1 MPDVETGSFPW
12 LNIGFLQSLNH
23 QSMSVTA
30 AIIAGAAT
38 AAAAGTNAIAQ
49 GKLNRKNR
57 RWQEKM
63 YNKQVAD
70 RRADAEAQAQRQKEL
85 AEWAYTKFDSPAA
98 QRAANAAAGI
108 NPFVEGSSIQPAQVN
123 PGSAQPAQG
132 GDVPG
137 SGPYQM
143 NPMSALQSGASSII
157 QNAMLDRQMKNADAD
172 IALKDAQRV
181 KTLAEAQ
188 GQTNENS
195 LFEFAKSAAE
205 SDALSK
211 RFRVELDKV
220 NAEFA
225 QAFAE
230 ADISQRKALLQEIWS
245 RVKNNLAQAA
255 RTDADRLTIDT
266 LRDLQAKSLGAGIS
280 LTEAQTSATQAQTGL
295 TQAQTKTE
303 NALREGRVKLTDAQA
318 GEVLSMAGLNDV
330 KRDREKYET
339 FLRLLDIDDA
349 SNGAEFAQRI
359 IRQLLGRMNADL
371 SDYKRKMI
379 SDYLEKIWSNQKP

>member
-1 MPDVETGSFPW
+1 
-12 LNIGFLQSLNH
+12 
-23 QSMSVTA
+23 MSVTA

-38 AAAAGTNAIAQ
+38 AAAAGTSAIAQ

-57 RWQEKM
+57 KWQEKM

-70 RRADAEAQAQRQKEL
+70 RRADAETQAQRQKEL

-98 QRAANAAAGI
+98 QRSAYAAAGI

-123 PGSAQPAQG
+123 PGSAQAAQG

-143 NPMSALQSGASSII
+143 NPMSALQSGVSSII

-172 IALKDAQRV
+172 IALKDAQRI

-195 LFEFAKSAAE
+195 LFEFARSAAE

-211 RFRVELDKV
+211 RFRAELDKV

-225 QAFAE
+225 QVFAE
-230 ADISQRKALLQEIWS
+230 ADLTQRKALLQEIWS
-245 RVKNNLAQAA
+245 RVKSNLAQAA
-255 RTDADRLTIDT
+255 RTDADRLTVDM
-266 LRDLQAKSLGAGIS
+266 LRDLQAKALGADIS
-280 LTEAQTSATQAQTGL
+280 LTVAQTSATQAQTDL
-295 TQAQTKTE
+295 TKAQTETE
-303 NALREGRVKLTDAQA
+303 NALRQGRVKLTDAQV
-318 GEVLSMAGLNDV
+318 GELLSMAGLNDV

-359 IRQLLGRMNADL
+359 IRQLLGRFNSDL
-371 SDYKRKMI
+371 SDYKKKMI
-379 SDYLEKIWSNQKP
+379 SDYLEKIWSDQKP

>member
-1 MPDVETGSFPW
+1 
-12 LNIGFLQSLNH
+12 
-23 QSMSVTA
+23 MSVTA

-57 RWQEKM
+57 QWQEKM
-63 YNKQVAD
+63 YNLQVKQ
-70 RRADAEAQAQRQKEL
+70 RREDAEMQAQRQKEL

-98 QRAANAAAGI
+98 QRAANRAAGI
-108 NPFVEGSSIQPAQVN
+108 NPFVEGSTIQPAQVN
-123 PGSAQPAQG
+123 PGSSQAAQG

-172 IALKDAQRV
+172 IALKDAQRI

-230 ADISQRKALLQEIWS
+230 ADSAQRKALLQEIWS

-280 LTEAQTSATQAQTGL
+280 LAQAQTSATQAQTE
-295 TQAQTKTE
+295 TE
-303 NALREGRVKLTDAQA
+303 NALREGRVSLTDAQA
-318 GEVLSMAGLNDV
+318 DQVLSMAGLNDV

-359 IRQLLGRMNADL
+359 VRQLLGRMNADL

>member
-1 MPDVETGSFPW
+1 
-12 LNIGFLQSLNH
+12 
-23 QSMSVTA
+23 MSVTA
-30 AIIAGAAT
+30 AIMAGAAALT
-38 AAAAGTNAIAQ
+38 AATSTGSAIAQ

-57 RWQEKM
+57 KWQEKM
-63 YNKQVAD
+63 YKQQVAD
-70 RRADAEAQAQRQKEL
+70 RRADAEMQFNRQKEL
-85 AEWAYTKFDSPAA
+85 ADWAYRNYDSPAA

-123 PGSAQPAQG
+123 PGSAQVAQG

-137 SGPYQM
+137 SGPYRN
-143 NPMSALQSGASSII
+143 NPMSALQSGASSLFEV
-157 QNAMLDRQMKNADAD
+157 AQMRKQFESIDAD

-188 GQTNENS
+188 GQINENS

-211 RFRVELDKV
+211 RFRAELDKV

-225 QAFAE
+225 RVFAE
-230 ADISQRKALLQEIWS
+230 ADLSQRKALLQEIWS

-280 LTEAQTSATQAQTGL
+280 LTETQTSAVQAQTGL
-295 TQAQTKTE
+295 TQAQTETE
-303 NALREGRVKLTDAQA
+303 NALRKGRVSLTDAQIDQ
-318 GEVLSMAGLNDV
+318 VLSMADLNDV

>member
-1 MPDVETGSFPW
+1 
-12 LNIGFLQSLNH
+12 
-23 QSMSVTA
+23 MSVTA

-70 RRADAEAQAQRQKEL
+70 RRADAEAQAQRQKDL
-85 AEWAYTKFDSPAA
+85 AQWAYTNFDSPAA
-98 QRAANAAAGI
+98 QRAAYAAAGV

-123 PGSAQPAQG
+123 SGSAQAAQG

-172 IALKDAQRV
+172 IALKDAQRI

-195 LFEFAKSAAE
+195 LFEFARSAAE

-211 RFRVELDKV
+211 RFRAELDKV

-230 ADISQRKALLQEIWS
+230 ADLAQRKALLQEIWS
-245 RVKNNLAQAA
+245 RVKSNLAQAA
-255 RTDADRLTIDT
+255 RTDADRLTVDT
-266 LRDLQAKSLGAGIS
+266 LRDLQAKALGAGIS
-280 LTEAQTSATQAQTGL
+280 LTESQTSATNAQTSL
-295 TQAQTKTE
+295 TQAQTETE
-303 NALREGRVKLTDAQA
+303 NQLRKLRKALTQNQINEITQKIRASRVVTAEGIER
-318 GEVLSMAGLNDV
+318 LNAWL
-330 KRDREKYET
+330 RGDRETNSLFGLIDKYIT
-339 FLRLLDIDDA
+339 GTGKDLLSSQYNNDIRAYLYDLM
-349 SNGAEFAQRI
+349 NGSSE
-359 IRQLLGRMNADL
+359 
-371 SDYKRKMI
+371 
-379 SDYLEKIWSNQKP
+379 

>member
-1 MPDVETGSFPW
+1 
-12 LNIGFLQSLNH
+12 
-23 QSMSVTA
+23 MSVTA

-108 NPFVEGSSIQPAQVN
+108 NPFVEGSTIQPAQVN
-123 PGSAQPAQG
+123 PGSSQAAQG

-230 ADISQRKALLQEIWS
+230 ADVTQRKALLQEIWS

-280 LTEAQTSATQAQTGL
+280 LIEAQTSATQAQTGL
-295 TQAQTKTE
+295 TQAQTVTE
-303 NALREGRVKLTDAQA
+303 DARKRNLDSQTSLNRHQISKVLTEVRKLGVDIKDAEYDLLLREL
-318 GEVLSMAGLNDV
+318 EVQPVNSVAGLVD
-330 KRDREKYET
+330 RLGRALDREITPGIRKRIE
-339 FLRLLDIDDA
+339 
-349 SNGAEFAQRI
+349 EFWNREI
-359 IRQLLGRMNADL
+359 
-371 SDYKRKMI
+371 K
-379 SDYLEKIWSNQKP
+379 

>member
-1 MPDVETGSFPW
+1 
-12 LNIGFLQSLNH
+12 
-23 QSMSVTA
+23 MSVTA

-57 RWQEKM
+57 KWQEKM
-63 YNKQVAD
+63 YKQQVAD
-70 RRADAEAQAQRQKEL
+70 RRADAEAQAQRQKDL
-85 AEWAYTKFDSPAA
+85 AQWAYTNFDSPAA
-98 QRAANAAAGI
+98 QRAAYAAAGV

-123 PGSAQPAQG
+123 PGSAQAAQG

-172 IALKDAQRV
+172 IALKDAQRI

-195 LFEFAKSAAE
+195 LFEFARSAAE

-230 ADISQRKALLQEIWS
+230 ADITQRKALLQEIWS

-280 LTEAQTSATQAQTGL
+280 LTQAQTSATQAQTDLTEAQAETENQLRKLRKAL
-295 TQAQTKTE
+295 TQNQINEITQKIRASRVVTAE
-303 NALREGRVKLTDAQA
+303 GIERLNAWLRG
-318 GEVLSMAGLNDV
+318 
-330 KRDREKYET
+330 DRETGSLFGLIDKYIT
-339 FLRLLDIDDA
+339 GAGKDLLSLQYNNDIRAYLYDLM
-349 SNGAEFAQRI
+349 NGA
-359 IRQLLGRMNADL
+359 
-371 SDYKRKMI
+371 SK
-379 SDYLEKIWSNQKP
+379 

>member
-1 MPDVETGSFPW
+1 
-12 LNIGFLQSLNH
+12 
-23 QSMSVTA
+23 MSVTA

-57 RWQEKM
+57 KWQEKM

-70 RRADAEAQAQRQKEL
+70 RRADAEAQAQRQKDL
-85 AEWAYTKFDSPAA
+85 AQWAYTNFDSPAA
-98 QRAANAAAGI
+98 QRAAYAAAGV

-123 PGSAQPAQG
+123 SGSAQAAQG

-172 IALKDAQRV
+172 IALKDAQRI

-195 LFEFAKSAAE
+195 LFEFARSAAE

-211 RFRVELDKV
+211 RFRAELDKV

-230 ADISQRKALLQEIWS
+230 ADLAQRKALLQEIWS
-245 RVKNNLAQAA
+245 RVKSNLAQAA

-280 LTEAQTSATQAQTGL
+280 LAQAQTSATQAQTDL
-295 TQAQTKTE
+295 TKVEA
-303 NALREGRVKLTDAQA
+303 
-318 GEVLSMAGLNDV
+318 
-330 KRDREKYET
+330 
-339 FLRLLDIDDA
+339 
-349 SNGAEFAQRI
+349 
-359 IRQLLGRMNADL
+359 
-371 SDYKRKMI
+371 DYKRMLTKVED
-379 SDYLEKIWSNQKP
+379 SKLEPTLKEIQARIDNLDKSSLSLEQRRILDSYETEIRAALANHEKGAMREFLRKVETTGTSLWRFILPTIGGK

>member
-1 MPDVETGSFPW
+1 
-12 LNIGFLQSLNH
+12 
-23 QSMSVTA
+23 MSVTA

-38 AAAAGTNAIAQ
+38 AAAAGTSAIAQ

-57 RWQEKM
+57 KWQEKM

-70 RRADAEAQAQRQKEL
+70 RRADAEAQAQRQKDL
-85 AEWAYTKFDSPAA
+85 AQWAYTNFDSPAA
-98 QRAANAAAGI
+98 QRAAYAAAGV

-123 PGSAQPAQG
+123 SGSAQAAQG

-172 IALKDAQRV
+172 IALKDAQRI

-195 LFEFAKSAAE
+195 LFEFARSAAE

-211 RFRVELDKV
+211 RFRAELDKV

-230 ADISQRKALLQEIWS
+230 ADLSQRKALLQEIWS
-245 RVKNNLAQAA
+245 RVKSNLAQAA

-266 LRDLQAKSLGAGIS
+266 LRDLQVKALGAGIS
-280 LTEAQTSATQAQTGL
+280 LTESQTSATQAQTGL
-295 TQAQTKTE
+295 TKAQTETE
-303 NALREGRVKLTDAQA
+303 NALRQGRVELTDAQA
-318 GEVLSMAGLNDV
+318 DEVLSIAGLNNV
-330 KRDREKYET
+330 KQDREKYEM

-359 IRQLLGRMNADL
+359 IRQLLGRMNTDL
-371 SDYKRKMI
+371 SDYKRKML

>member
-1 MPDVETGSFPW
+1 
-12 LNIGFLQSLNH
+12 
-23 QSMSVTA
+23 MSVTA

-70 RRADAEAQAQRQKEL
+70 RRADAEAQAQRQKDL
-85 AEWAYTKFDSPAA
+85 AQWAYTNFDSPAA
-98 QRAANAAAGI
+98 QRAAYAAAGV

-123 PGSAQPAQG
+123 SGSAQAAQG

-172 IALKDAQRV
+172 IALKDAQRI

-195 LFEFAKSAAE
+195 LFEFARSAAE
-205 SDALSK
+205 SDALST
-211 RFRVELDKV
+211 RFRAELDKV

-230 ADISQRKALLQEIWS
+230 ADLAQRKALLQEIWS
-245 RVKNNLAQAA
+245 RVKSNLAQAA

-266 LRDLQAKSLGAGIS
+266 LRDLQAKALGAGIS
-280 LTEAQTSATQAQTGL
+280 LTESQTSATQAQTGL
-295 TQAQTKTE
+295 TKAQTETE
-303 NALREGRVKLTDAQA
+303 NALRQGRVELTDAQA
-318 GEVLSMAGLNDV
+318 DEVLSIAGLNNV
-330 KRDREKYET
+330 KQDREKYET

-371 SDYKRKMI
+371 SDYKRKML

>member
-1 MPDVETGSFPW
+1 
-12 LNIGFLQSLNH
+12 
-23 QSMSVTA
+23 MSVTA

-38 AAAAGTNAIAQ
+38 AAAAGTSAIAQ

-57 RWQEKM
+57 KWQEKM

-70 RRADAEAQAQRQKEL
+70 RRADAEAQAQRQKDL
-85 AEWAYTKFDSPAA
+85 AQWAYTNFDSPAA
-98 QRAANAAAGI
+98 QRAAYTAAGI

-123 PGSAQPAQG
+123 PGSAQAAQG

-143 NPMSALQSGASSII
+143 NPMSALQSGVSSII

-172 IALKDAQRV
+172 IALKDAQRI
-181 KTLAEAQ
+181 KILAEAQ
-188 GQTNENS
+188 GQNNENS
-195 LFEFAKSAAE
+195 LFEFARSAAE

-211 RFRVELDKV
+211 RFRAELDKV

-225 QAFAE
+225 HAFAE
-230 ADISQRKALLQEIWS
+230 SDLAQRKALLQEIWS

-266 LRDLQAKSLGAGIS
+266 LRDLQAQSLGAEIS
-280 LTEAQTSATQAQTGL
+280 LTQAQTSATQAQTSL
-295 TQAQTKTE
+295 TKAQTETE
-303 NALREGRVKLTDAQA
+303 NALRQGRVELTDAQA
-318 GEVLSMAGLNDV
+318 DEVLSIAGLNNV
-330 KRDREKYET
+330 KQDREKYEM

-371 SDYKRKMI
+371 SDYKRKML

>member
-1 MPDVETGSFPW
+1 
-12 LNIGFLQSLNH
+12 
-23 QSMSVTA
+23 
-30 AIIAGAAT
+30 
-38 AAAAGTNAIAQ
+38 
-49 GKLNRKNR
+49 
-57 RWQEKM
+57 M

-70 RRADAEAQAQRQKEL
+70 RRADVEAQAQRQKDL

-157 QNAMLDRQMKNADAD
+157 QNAMLDRQIKNVDAD

-211 RFRVELDKV
+211 RFRAELDKV

-225 QAFAE
+225 QVFAE

-255 RTDADRLTIDT
+255 RTDADRLTIDA
-266 LRDLQAKSLGAGIS
+266 LRDFQAKSLGAGIS

-295 TQAQTKTE
+295 TQAQTVTE
-303 NALREGRVKLTDAQA
+303 DARKRNLDSQTSLNRHQISKVLTEVRKLGVDIKDSEYDLLLREL
-318 GEVLSMAGLNDV
+318 EVQPVNSVPALVDRLARAL
-330 KRDREKYET
+330 DREITPGIRKRIE
-339 FLRLLDIDDA
+339 
-349 SNGAEFAQRI
+349 EFWNREI
-359 IRQLLGRMNADL
+359 
-371 SDYKRKMI
+371 K
-379 SDYLEKIWSNQKP
+379 

>member
-1 MPDVETGSFPW
+1 
-12 LNIGFLQSLNH
+12 
-23 QSMSVTA
+23 MSVTA

-38 AAAAGTNAIAQ
+38 AAAAGTSAIAQ

-57 RWQEKM
+57 KWQEKM

-70 RRADAEAQAQRQKEL
+70 RRADAEAQVQRQKDL

-98 QRAANAAAGI
+98 QRAAHRAAGV

-123 PGSAQPAQG
+123 SGSAQPAQG

-157 QNAMLDRQMKNADAD
+157 QNAMLDRQMKNVDSD

-181 KTLAEAQ
+181 KILAEAQ

-230 ADISQRKALLQEIWS
+230 ADLAQRKALLQEIWS
-245 RVKNNLAQAA
+245 RVKSNLAQSA

-295 TQAQTKTE
+295 TQAQTVTE
-303 NALREGRVKLTDAQA
+303 DARKRNLDSQTSLNRHQISKVLTEVRKLGVDIKDAEYDLLLREL
-318 GEVLSMAGLNDV
+318 EVQPVNSVAGLVD
-330 KRDREKYET
+330 RLGRALDREITPGIRKRIE
-339 FLRLLDIDDA
+339 
-349 SNGAEFAQRI
+349 EFWNREI
-359 IRQLLGRMNADL
+359 
-371 SDYKRKMI
+371 K
-379 SDYLEKIWSNQKP
+379 

>member
-1 MPDVETGSFPW
+1 
-12 LNIGFLQSLNH
+12 
-23 QSMSVTA
+23 MSVTA

-38 AAAAGTNAIAQ
+38 AAAAGTSAIAQ

-57 RWQEKM
+57 KWQEKM

-70 RRADAEAQAQRQKEL
+70 RRADAELQAQRQKDL

-98 QRAANAAAGI
+98 QRAANRAAGI
-108 NPFVEGSSIQPAQVN
+108 NPFVEGSTIQPAQVN
-123 PGSAQPAQG
+123 PGSSQAAQG

-172 IALKDAQRV
+172 IALKDAQRI

-195 LFEFAKSAAE
+195 LFEFARSAAE

-230 ADISQRKALLQEIWS
+230 ADFAQRKALLQEIWS
-245 RVKNNLAQAA
+245 RVKSNLAQAA

-266 LRDLQAKSLGAGIS
+266 LRDLQAKALGAGIS
-280 LTEAQTSATQAQTGL
+280 LTQAQTSATQAQTDL
-295 TQAQTKTE
+295 TGAEAEYKRMLKKVEDSKLEPTLKEIQARINNLDKSS
-303 NALREGRVKLTDAQA
+303 
-318 GEVLSMAGLNDV
+318 LSLEQRRILDS
-330 KRDREKYET
+330 YET
-339 FLRLLDIDDA
+339 EIRAALAAHERSAMREFLRKVETTGTSLWRFILPTI
-349 SNGAEFAQRI
+349 G
-359 IRQLLGRMNADL
+359 G
-371 SDYKRKMI
+371 K
-379 SDYLEKIWSNQKP
+379 

>member
-1 MPDVETGSFPW
+1 
-12 LNIGFLQSLNH
+12 
-23 QSMSVTA
+23 MSVTA
-30 AIIAGAAT
+30 AIMAGASALT
-38 AAAAGTNAIAQ
+38 AATGAGSAIAQ

-63 YNKQVAD
+63 YNKQVVD
-70 RRADAEAQAQRQKEL
+70 RRADAEAQFQRQKEL

-98 QRAANAAAGI
+98 QRAANVAAGI
-108 NPFVEGSSIQPAQVN
+108 NPFVEGSTIQPAQVN

-137 SGPYQM
+137 SGPYRM
-143 NPMSALQSGASSII
+143 NPMSALQSGASSLFEV
-157 QNAMLDRQMKNADAD
+157 AQMRKQFESIDAD

-211 RFRVELDKV
+211 RFRAELDKV

-245 RVKNNLAQAA
+245 RVKSNLAQAA

-280 LTEAQTSATQAQTGL
+280 LTEAQTSATKAQTGL
-295 TQAQTKTE
+295 TRSQTETE
-303 NALREGRVKLTDAQA
+303 NQLRKLRKSLTQNQINEITQKIRASRVVTAEGIER
-318 GEVLSMAGLNDV
+318 LNAWL
-330 KRDREKYET
+330 RGDRETGSLFGLIDKYVT
-339 FLRLLDIDDA
+339 GAGKDLFSSQYNNDIRAYLYDLM
-349 SNGAEFAQRI
+349 NGVSE
-359 IRQLLGRMNADL
+359 
-371 SDYKRKMI
+371 
-379 SDYLEKIWSNQKP
+379 

>member
-1 MPDVETGSFPW
+1 
-12 LNIGFLQSLNH
+12 
-23 QSMSVTA
+23 MSVTA

-70 RRADAEAQAQRQKEL
+70 RRADAEVQAQRQKDL
-85 AEWAYTKFDSPAA
+85 AEWAYAKFDSPAA
-98 QRAANAAAGI
+98 QRAAYAAAGV

-123 PGSAQPAQG
+123 PGSAQAAQG
-132 GDVPG
+132 GDVPS

-172 IALKDAQRV
+172 IALKDAQRI

-195 LFEFAKSAAE
+195 LFEFARSAAE

-211 RFRVELDKV
+211 RFRLELDKV

-225 QAFAE
+225 KAFAE
-230 ADISQRKALLQEIWS
+230 ADLAQRKALLQEIWS

-280 LTEAQTSATQAQTGL
+280 LTQSQTSATQAQTGL
-295 TQAQTKTE
+295 TKAQTVTE
-303 NALREGRVKLTDAQA
+303 GARKRNLDSQTSLNRHQISKVLTEVRKLGVDIKDAEYDLLLRELELQPV
-318 GEVLSMAGLNDV
+318 SSPAGLV
-330 KRDREKYET
+330 DR
-339 FLRLLDIDDA
+339 
-349 SNGAEFAQRI
+349 
-359 IRQLLGRMNADL
+359 LGRALDRTFNPDVIE
-371 SDYKRKMI
+371 RI
-379 SDYLEKIWSNQKP
+379 EKFWNREFK

>member
-1 MPDVETGSFPW
+1 
-12 LNIGFLQSLNH
+12 
-23 QSMSVTA
+23 MSVTA

-38 AAAAGTNAIAQ
+38 AAAAGTSAIAQ

-57 RWQEKM
+57 KWQEKM

-70 RRADAEAQAQRQKEL
+70 RRADAEAQAQRQKDL

-98 QRAANAAAGI
+98 QRAANRAAGI
-108 NPFVEGSSIQPAQVN
+108 NPFVEGSTIQPAQVN
-123 PGSAQPAQG
+123 PGSPQAAQG

-157 QNAMLDRQMKNADAD
+157 QSAMLDRQMKNADAD
-172 IALKDAQRV
+172 IALKDAQRI

-195 LFEFAKSAAE
+195 LFEFARSAAE

-230 ADISQRKALLQEIWS
+230 SDLAQRKALLQEIWS
-245 RVKNNLAQAA
+245 RVKSNLAQAA

-266 LRDLQAKSLGAGIS
+266 LRDLQAKSLGTGIS
-280 LTEAQTSATQAQTGL
+280 LAQAQTSLTKAQTETEDARKRNLDSQTSLNRHQISKVL
-295 TQAQTKTE
+295 TEVRRLGVDITE
-303 NALREGRVKLTDAQA
+303 AEYDLLLKSLELQPV
-318 GEVLSMAGLNDV
+318 SSPAGLI
-330 KRDREKYET
+330 DR
-339 FLRLLDIDDA
+339 
-349 SNGAEFAQRI
+349 
-359 IRQLLGRMNADL
+359 LGRALDRTFNPDVRDEIEAFWR
-371 SDYKRKMI
+371 SHFK
-379 SDYLEKIWSNQKP
+379 

>member
-1 MPDVETGSFPW
+1 
-12 LNIGFLQSLNH
+12 
-23 QSMSVTA
+23 MSVTA

-38 AAAAGTNAIAQ
+38 AAAAGTSAIAQ

-57 RWQEKM
+57 KWQEKM

-85 AEWAYTKFDSPAA
+85 AEWAYAKFDSPAA
-98 QRAANAAAGI
+98 QRAANRAAGI
-108 NPFVEGSSIQPAQVN
+108 NPFVEGSTIQPAQVN
-123 PGSAQPAQG
+123 PGSAQSAQG

-157 QNAMLDRQMKNADAD
+157 QNIMLDRQMKNADAD
-172 IALKDAQRV
+172 IALKDAQRI

-188 GQTNENS
+188 GQNNENS
-195 LFEFAKSAAE
+195 LFEFARSAAE

-211 RFRVELDKV
+211 RFRAELDKV
-220 NAEFA
+220 NAEFGRA
-225 QAFAE
+225 VAE
-230 ADISQRKALLQEIWS
+230 ADLSQRKALLQEIWS

-266 LRDLQAKSLGAGIS
+266 LRDLQAKALEAGIS

-295 TQAQTKTE
+295 TKAQTETE
-303 NALREGRVKLTDAQA
+303 NALRQGRVKLTDAQA
-318 GEVLSMAGLNDV
+318 NEVLSIAGLNNV
-330 KRDREKYET
+330 KQDREKYEM

-349 SNGAEFAQRI
+349 SSGAEFAQRI
-359 IRQLLGRMNADL
+359 IRQLFGRMNADL
-371 SDYKRKMI
+371 SDYKRKML
-379 SDYLEKIWSNQKP
+379 SDYLEKIWTDNKP

>member
-1 MPDVETGSFPW
+1 
-12 LNIGFLQSLNH
+12 
-23 QSMSVTA
+23 MSVTA

-38 AAAAGTNAIAQ
+38 AAAAGTSAVSQ

-57 RWQEKM
+57 KWQEKM

-70 RRADAEAQAQRQKEL
+70 RRADAEMQFNRQKEL
-85 AEWAYTKFDSPAA
+85 ADWAYRNYDSPAA

-108 NPFVEGSSIQPAQVN
+108 NPFVEGSSIQPAQIN
-123 PGSAQPAQG
+123 PGSSQSAQG

-157 QNAMLDRQMKNADAD
+157 QNAMLDRQMKNVDAD
-172 IALKDAQRV
+172 IALKDAQRI

-195 LFEFAKSAAE
+195 LFSFAKSAAE

-211 RFRVELDKV
+211 RFRAELDKV

-230 ADISQRKALLQEIWS
+230 ADLSQRKALLSEIWS

-280 LTEAQTSATQAQTGL
+280 LTESQTSATQAQTGL
-295 TQAQTKTE
+295 TEAQTKTE
-303 NALREGRVKLTDAQA
+303 NALRQGRVELTDAQA
-318 GEVLSMAGLNDV
+318 DQVLSMAGLNDV

-371 SDYKRKMI
+371 SDYKRMLI

>member
-1 MPDVETGSFPW
+1 
-12 LNIGFLQSLNH
+12 
-23 QSMSVTA
+23 MSVTA

-57 RWQEKM
+57 KWQEKM

-85 AEWAYTKFDSPAA
+85 AQWAYTNFDSPAA
-98 QRAANAAAGI
+98 QRAANRAAGI
-108 NPFVEGSSIQPAQVN
+108 NPFVEGSTIQPAQVN
-123 PGSAQPAQG
+123 PGSSQPAQG

-157 QNAMLDRQMKNADAD
+157 QNAMLDRQLKNADAD
-172 IALKDAQRV
+172 VALKDAQRV

-245 RVKNNLAQAA
+245 RVKSNLAQAA

-280 LTEAQTSATQAQTGL
+280 LAEAQTSATQAQTDL
-295 TQAQTKTE
+295 SKAQTKTE
-303 NALREGRVKLTDAQA
+303 DARKRNLDSQTSLNRHQISKVLTEVRKLGVDIKDAEYDLLLRELELQPVN
-318 GEVLSMAGLNDV
+318 SPAGLI
-330 KRDREKYET
+330 DR
-339 FLRLLDIDDA
+339 
-349 SNGAEFAQRI
+349 
-359 IRQLLGRMNADL
+359 LGRALDRTFNPDVIE
-371 SDYKRKMI
+371 RI
-379 SDYLEKIWSNQKP
+379 EKFWNREIK

>member
-1 MPDVETGSFPW
+1 
-12 LNIGFLQSLNH
+12 
-23 QSMSVTA
+23 MSVTA

-38 AAAAGTNAIAQ
+38 AAAAGANAVAQ

-57 RWQEKM
+57 QWQEKM

-70 RRADAEAQAQRQKEL
+70 RRADAEAQAQRQKDL
-85 AEWAYTKFDSPAA
+85 AQWAYTNFDSPAA

-108 NPFVEGSSIQPAQVN
+108 NPFVEGSNIQPAQVN
-123 PGSAQPAQG
+123 PGSAQAAQG

-157 QNAMLDRQMKNADAD
+157 QNAMLDRQMKNVDAD
-172 IALKDAQRV
+172 IALKDAQRI

-295 TQAQTKTE
+295 AQAQTVTE
-303 NALREGRVKLTDAQA
+303 GARKRNLDSQTSLNRHQIRKVLTEVRKLGVDIKDAEYDLLLREL
-318 GEVLSMAGLNDV
+318 EVQPVNSVAGLVD
-330 KRDREKYET
+330 RLGRALDREITPGIRKRIE
-339 FLRLLDIDDA
+339 
-349 SNGAEFAQRI
+349 EFWNREI
-359 IRQLLGRMNADL
+359 
-371 SDYKRKMI
+371 K
-379 SDYLEKIWSNQKP
+379 

>member
-1 MPDVETGSFPW
+1 
-12 LNIGFLQSLNH
+12 
-23 QSMSVTA
+23 MSVTA

-38 AAAAGTNAIAQ
+38 AAAAGTSAIAQ

-57 RWQEKM
+57 KWQEKM
-63 YNKQVAD
+63 YKMQVAD
-70 RRADAEAQAQRQKEL
+70 RRADAEAQAQRQKDL
-85 AEWAYTKFDSPAA
+85 AQWAYTNFDSPAA
-98 QRAANAAAGI
+98 QRAANRAAGI
-108 NPFVEGSSIQPAQVN
+108 NPFVEGSTIQPAQVN
-123 PGSAQPAQG
+123 PGSAQSAQG

-172 IALKDAQRV
+172 IALKDAQRI

-195 LFEFAKSAAE
+195 LFEFARSAAE

-211 RFRVELDKV
+211 RFRAELDKV

-225 QAFAE
+225 SAFAE
-230 ADISQRKALLQEIWS
+230 ADLTQRKALLQEIWS
-245 RVKNNLAQAA
+245 RVKSNLAQAA

-280 LTEAQTSATQAQTGL
+280 LTQAQTSATQAQTGL
-295 TQAQTKTE
+295 TTAQTETE
-303 NALREGRVKLTDAQA
+303 NALRQGRVKLTDAQA
-318 GEVLSMAGLNDV
+318 NEVLSIAGLNNV
-330 KRDREKYET
+330 KQDREKYET

-359 IRQLLGRMNADL
+359 IRQLVGRYNADL

-379 SDYLEKIWSNQKP
+379 SDYLEKIWSNDKP

>member
-1 MPDVETGSFPW
+1 
-12 LNIGFLQSLNH
+12 
-23 QSMSVTA
+23 MSVTA

-57 RWQEKM
+57 KWQEKM

-70 RRADAEAQAQRQKEL
+70 RRADAEAQAQRQKDL
-85 AEWAYTKFDSPAA
+85 AQWAYTNFDSPAA
-98 QRAANAAAGI
+98 QRAANRAAGI

-123 PGSAQPAQG
+123 PGSAQAAQG

-172 IALKDAQRV
+172 IALKDAQRI

-195 LFEFAKSAAE
+195 LFEFARSAAE

-245 RVKNNLAQAA
+245 RVKSNLAQAA

-280 LTEAQTSATQAQTGL
+280 LTQAQTSATQAQAGL
-295 TQAQTKTE
+295 TKAQTETE
-303 NALREGRVKLTDAQA
+303 NALRQVRVKLTDAQA
-318 GEVLSMAGLNDV
+318 SEVLSIAGLNDV
-330 KRDREKYET
+330 KLDREKYET

-359 IRQLLGRMNADL
+359 IRQILGRYNADL
-371 SDYKRKMI
+371 SDYKQKMI

>member
-1 MPDVETGSFPW
+1 
-12 LNIGFLQSLNH
+12 
-23 QSMSVTA
+23 MSVTA
-30 AIIAGAAT
+30 AIMAGAAALT
-38 AAAAGTNAIAQ
+38 AATGTGSAIAQ

-57 RWQEKM
+57 KWQEKM
-63 YNKQVAD
+63 YKQQVAD
-70 RRADAEAQAQRQKEL
+70 RRADAEMQFNRQKEL
-85 AEWAYTKFDSPAA
+85 ADWAYRNYDSPAA
-98 QRAANAAAGI
+98 QRAANLAAGI

-123 PGSAQPAQG
+123 PGSAQAAQG

-143 NPMSALQSGASSII
+143 NPMSALQSGASSLFEV
-157 QNAMLDRQMKNADAD
+157 AQMRKQFESIDAD

-195 LFEFAKSAAE
+195 LFEFARSAAE

-211 RFRVELDKV
+211 RFRVELDRV

-266 LRDLQAKSLGAGIS
+266 LRDLQAKALGAGIA

-295 TQAQTKTE
+295 TQAQTDLTKAQTETE
-303 NALREGRVKLTDAQA
+303 NALRDGRIKLTEREANKILADI
-318 GEVLSMAGLNDV
+318 GLSEARSLNEYESLIKAMTGTQPASSLWGYID
-330 KRDREKYET
+330 RLIARGDSRLGGYENASDLREKLARALTRY
-339 FLRLLDIDDA
+339 IK
-349 SNGAEFAQRI
+349 AE
-359 IRQLLGRMNADL
+359 
-371 SDYKRKMI
+371 
-379 SDYLEKIWSNQKP
+379 

>member
-1 MPDVETGSFPW
+1 
-12 LNIGFLQSLNH
+12 
-23 QSMSVTA
+23 MSVTA
-30 AIIAGAAT
+30 AIMAGAAALT
-38 AAAAGTNAIAQ
+38 AATGTGSAIAQ

-57 RWQEKM
+57 EWQEKM
-63 YNKQVAD
+63 YAKQVAD
-70 RRADAEAQAQRQKEL
+70 RRADAEMQFNRQKEL
-85 AEWAYTKFDSPAA
+85 ADWAYRNYDSPAA

-123 PGSAQPAQG
+123 PGSAQAAQG

-137 SGPYQM
+137 SGPYQN
-143 NPMSALQSGASSII
+143 NPMSALQSGASSLFEVARMRKQFESI
-157 QNAMLDRQMKNADAD
+157 DAD
-172 IALKDAQRV
+172 IALKDAQRI

-188 GQTNENS
+188 GQANENS

-230 ADISQRKALLQEIWS
+230 ADLSQRKALLQEIWS

-266 LRDLQAKSLGAGIS
+266 LRDLQVKSLEAGIS
-280 LTEAQTSATQAQTGL
+280 LTGAQTSATQAQAGL
-295 TQAQTKTE
+295 TRAQTETE
-303 NALREGRVKLTDAQA
+303 NELRKLRKSLTQNQINEIIQKIRASRVVTAEGIER
-318 GEVLSMAGLNDV
+318 LNAWL
-330 KRDREKYET
+330 RGDREAGSLFGLIDKYVT
-339 FLRLLDIDDA
+339 GAGKDLLSSRYNNDIRSYLYDLM
-349 SNGAEFAQRI
+349 NGASE
-359 IRQLLGRMNADL
+359 
-371 SDYKRKMI
+371 
-379 SDYLEKIWSNQKP
+379 

>member
-1 MPDVETGSFPW
+1 
-12 LNIGFLQSLNH
+12 
-23 QSMSVTA
+23 MSVTA

-57 RWQEKM
+57 KWQEKM

-85 AEWAYTKFDSPAA
+85 AEWAYARFDSPFA

-123 PGSAQPAQG
+123 PGSAQSAQG

-143 NPMSALQSGASSII
+143 NPMSALQSGVSSIF
-157 QNAMLDRQMKNADAD
+157 QNAMLDRQLKNADAD

-181 KTLAEAQ
+181 KTLADAQ

-225 QAFAE
+225 QTFAE

-255 RTDADRLTIDT
+255 RTDADRLTVDM
-266 LRDLQAKSLGAGIS
+266 LRDFQLKALDAGIS

-295 TQAQTKTE
+295 TQAQTETE
-303 NALREGRVKLTDAQA
+303 NQLRKLRKSLTHNQINEITQRIRASRVVTAEGIEKLNAWLR
-318 GEVLSMAGLNDV
+318 G
-330 KRDREKYET
+330 DRETGSLFGLIDKYVT
-339 FLRLLDIDDA
+339 GAGKDLLSSQYNNDIRA
-349 SNGAEFAQRI
+349 YLYELMNGASE
-359 IRQLLGRMNADL
+359 
-371 SDYKRKMI
+371 
-379 SDYLEKIWSNQKP
+379 

>member
-1 MPDVETGSFPW
+1 
-12 LNIGFLQSLNH
+12 
-23 QSMSVTA
+23 MSVTA

-85 AEWAYTKFDSPAA
+85 SEWAYTKFDSPAA

-123 PGSAQPAQG
+123 PGSAQAAQG

-157 QNAMLDRQMKNADAD
+157 QNAMLDRQMKNVDAD
-172 IALKDAQRV
+172 IALKDAQRI

-220 NAEFA
+220 NVEFA
-225 QAFAE
+225 HAFAE

-280 LTEAQTSATQAQTGL
+280 LTEAQTSATEAQTVL
-295 TQAQTKTE
+295 TQAQTETE
-303 NALREGRVKLTDAQA
+303 ASRKRNLDSQTSLNRHQISKVLTEVRKLGVDIKDAEYDLLLRELEIQPVNSVVGLVDRLGRAL
-318 GEVLSMAGLNDV
+318 
-330 KRDREKYET
+330 DREIT
-339 FLRLLDIDDA
+339 PDIRKRIE
-349 SNGAEFAQRI
+349 EFWNREI
-359 IRQLLGRMNADL
+359 
-371 SDYKRKMI
+371 K
-379 SDYLEKIWSNQKP
+379 

>member
-1 MPDVETGSFPW
+1 
-12 LNIGFLQSLNH
+12 
-23 QSMSVTA
+23 MSVTA
-30 AIIAGAAT
+30 AIMAGAAALT
-38 AAAAGTNAIAQ
+38 AATSTGSAIAQ

-57 RWQEKM
+57 KWQEKM
-63 YNKQVAD
+63 YEKQVAD
-70 RRADAEAQAQRQKEL
+70 RRADAEMQVNRQKEL
-85 AEWAYTKFDSPAA
+85 ADWAYRNYDSPAA
-98 QRAANAAAGI
+98 QRAAAAAAGV

-123 PGSAQPAQG
+123 PGSAQSAQG

-137 SGPYQM
+137 SGPYQN
-143 NPMSALQSGASSII
+143 NPMSALQSGASSLFE
-157 QNAMLDRQMKNADAD
+157 AAQMRKQFESIDAD

-230 ADISQRKALLQEIWS
+230 ADLAQRKALLQEIWS
-245 RVKNNLAQAA
+245 RVKSNLAQAA
-255 RTDADRLTIDT
+255 RTDADRMTVDT

-280 LTEAQTSATQAQTGL
+280 LAQAQTSATQAQTDL
-295 TQAQTKTE
+295 TKVEA
-303 NALREGRVKLTDAQA
+303 
-318 GEVLSMAGLNDV
+318 
-330 KRDREKYET
+330 
-339 FLRLLDIDDA
+339 
-349 SNGAEFAQRI
+349 
-359 IRQLLGRMNADL
+359 
-371 SDYKRKMI
+371 DYKRMLTKVED
-379 SDYLEKIWSNQKP
+379 SKLEPTLKEIQARIDNLDKSSLSLEQRRILDSYETEIRAALANHEKGAMREFLRKVETTGTSLWRFILPTIGGK

>member
-1 MPDVETGSFPW
+1 
-12 LNIGFLQSLNH
+12 
-23 QSMSVTA
+23 MSVTA

-57 RWQEKM
+57 KWQEKM
-63 YNKQVAD
+63 YNKQVVD
-70 RRADAEAQAQRQKEL
+70 RRADAEAQVQRQKEL
-85 AEWAYTKFDSPAA
+85 AEWAYRNFDSPAA
-98 QRAANAAAGI
+98 QRAANAAAGV
-108 NPFVEGSSIQPAQVN
+108 NPFVEGSTIQPAQVN
-123 PGSAQPAQG
+123 PGSAQSAQG

-143 NPMSALQSGASSII
+143 NPMSALQSGVSSII
-157 QNAMLDRQMKNADAD
+157 QNAMLDRQMKNVDAD
-172 IALKDAQRV
+172 IALKDAQRI

-188 GQTNENS
+188 GRTNENS

-211 RFRVELDKV
+211 RFRAELDKV

-230 ADISQRKALLQEIWS
+230 ADLSQRKALLQEIWS

-266 LRDLQAKSLGAGIS
+266 LRDLQAESLGAGIS
-280 LTEAQTSATQAQTGL
+280 LTQAQTSATQAQTGL
-295 TQAQTKTE
+295 TKAQTETE
-303 NALREGRVKLTDAQA
+303 NQLRKLRKSLTQNQINEITQKIRASRVVTAEGIERLTAWLR
-318 GEVLSMAGLNDV
+318 G
-330 KRDREKYET
+330 DR
-339 FLRLLDIDDA
+339 DA
-349 SNGAEFAQRI
+349 SSLFGLIDKYITGAGKDLLSLQYNNDIRAYLYDLMNGASE
-359 IRQLLGRMNADL
+359 
-371 SDYKRKMI
+371 
-379 SDYLEKIWSNQKP
+379 

>member
-1 MPDVETGSFPW
+1 
-12 LNIGFLQSLNH
+12 
-23 QSMSVTA
+23 MSVTA

-98 QRAANAAAGI
+98 QRAANVAAGI
-108 NPFVEGSSIQPAQVN
+108 NPFVEGSTIQPAQVN
-123 PGSAQPAQG
+123 PGSSQPAQG

-157 QNAMLDRQMKNADAD
+157 QNAMLDRQMKNVDAD
-172 IALKDAQRV
+172 IALKDAQRI

-211 RFRVELDKV
+211 RFRAELDKV

-295 TQAQTKTE
+295 TKAQTKTE
-303 NALREGRVKLTDAQA
+303 NALRSGRVFLTDAQA
-318 GEVLSMAGLNDV
+318 DQLLSMADLNDV

-359 IRQLLGRMNADL
+359 VRQLLGRMNADL

>member
-1 MPDVETGSFPW
+1 
-12 LNIGFLQSLNH
+12 
-23 QSMSVTA
+23 MSVTA

-70 RRADAEAQAQRQKEL
+70 RRADVEAQAQRQKEL
-85 AEWAYTKFDSPAA
+85 AEWAYTNFDSPAA
-98 QRAANAAAGI
+98 QRVANAAAGI

-123 PGSAQPAQG
+123 PGSAQSAQG

-157 QNAMLDRQMKNADAD
+157 QNAMLDRQMKNVDAD

-195 LFEFAKSAAE
+195 LFEFMKSVAE

-280 LTEAQTSATQAQTGL
+280 LTESQTSATQAQTGL
-295 TQAQTKTE
+295 TQAQTVTE
-303 NALREGRVKLTDAQA
+303 GARKRNLDSQTSLNRHQISKVLTEVRKLGVDIRDAEYDLLLRELELQPVNSVSGLIDRLGRAL
-318 GEVLSMAGLNDV
+318 
-330 KRDREKYET
+330 DREITPGIRKRIE
-339 FLRLLDIDDA
+339 
-349 SNGAEFAQRI
+349 EFWNSEI
-359 IRQLLGRMNADL
+359 
-371 SDYKRKMI
+371 K
-379 SDYLEKIWSNQKP
+379 

>member
-1 MPDVETGSFPW
+1 
-12 LNIGFLQSLNH
+12 
-23 QSMSVTA
+23 MSVTA

-57 RWQEKM
+57 KWQEKM

-70 RRADAEAQAQRQKEL
+70 RRADAEAQAQRQKDL
-85 AEWAYTKFDSPAA
+85 AQWAYTNFDSPAA
-98 QRAANAAAGI
+98 QRAAYAAAGV

-123 PGSAQPAQG
+123 PGSAQAAQG

-157 QNAMLDRQMKNADAD
+157 QNAMLDRQMKNVDAD
-172 IALKDAQRV
+172 IALKDAQRI

-195 LFEFAKSAAE
+195 LFEFARSAAE

-280 LTEAQTSATQAQTGL
+280 LAEAQTSATQAQTDL
-295 TQAQTKTE
+295 SKAQTKTE
-303 NALREGRVKLTDAQA
+303 DARKRNLDSQTSLNRHQISKVLTEVRKLGVDIKDAEYDLLLRELELQPVN
-318 GEVLSMAGLNDV
+318 SPAGLV
-330 KRDREKYET
+330 DR
-339 FLRLLDIDDA
+339 
-349 SNGAEFAQRI
+349 
-359 IRQLLGRMNADL
+359 LGRALDRTFNPDVIE
-371 SDYKRKMI
+371 RI
-379 SDYLEKIWSNQKP
+379 EKFWNREIK

>member
-1 MPDVETGSFPW
+1 
-12 LNIGFLQSLNH
+12 
-23 QSMSVTA
+23 MSVTA

-57 RWQEKM
+57 KWQEKM

-70 RRADAEAQAQRQKEL
+70 RRADAEAQAQRQKDL
-85 AEWAYTKFDSPAA
+85 AQWAYNNFDSPAA

-123 PGSAQPAQG
+123 PGSAQAAQG

-157 QNAMLDRQMKNADAD
+157 QNAMLDRQLKNADAD

-211 RFRVELDKV
+211 RFRAELDKV

-230 ADISQRKALLQEIWS
+230 ADISQRNALLQEIWS
-245 RVKNNLAQAA
+245 RVRNNLAQAA
-255 RTDADRLTIDT
+255 KTDADRLTVDT
-266 LRDLQAKSLGAGIS
+266 LRDLQAKSFGAGIS

-295 TQAQTKTE
+295 VQAQTETE
-303 NALREGRVKLTDAQA
+303 NALRSGRVFLTDAQA
-318 GEVLSMAGLNDV
+318 DQVLSMAGLNDV

>member
-1 MPDVETGSFPW
+1 
-12 LNIGFLQSLNH
+12 
-23 QSMSVTA
+23 MSVTA
-30 AIIAGAAT
+30 AIMAGAAALT
-38 AAAAGTNAIAQ
+38 AATGTGSAIAQ

-57 RWQEKM
+57 EWQEKM
-63 YNKQVAD
+63 YEKQVSD
-70 RRADAEAQAQRQKEL
+70 RRADAEMQFNRQKEL
-85 AEWAYTKFDSPAA
+85 AEWAYLNYDSPAA

-108 NPFVEGSSIQPAQVN
+108 NPFVEGSTIQPAQIS

-137 SGPYQM
+137 SGPYRN
-143 NPMSALQSGASSII
+143 NPMSALQSGASSLFEVARMRKQFESI
-157 QNAMLDRQMKNADAD
+157 DAD

-255 RTDADRLTIDT
+255 RTDADRLTIDA

-280 LTEAQTSATQAQTGL
+280 LTQAQTSATQAQTGL
-295 TQAQTKTE
+295 TQAQTETE
-303 NALREGRVKLTDAQA
+303 ASRKRNLDSQTSLNRHQIRKVLTEVRKLGVDLKDAEYDLLLREL
-318 GEVLSMAGLNDV
+318 EVQPVNSVAGLVD
-330 KRDREKYET
+330 RLGRALDREITPGIRKRIE
-339 FLRLLDIDDA
+339 
-349 SNGAEFAQRI
+349 EFWNREI
-359 IRQLLGRMNADL
+359 
-371 SDYKRKMI
+371 K
-379 SDYLEKIWSNQKP
+379 

>member
-1 MPDVETGSFPW
+1 
-12 LNIGFLQSLNH
+12 
-23 QSMSVTA
+23 MSVTA

-38 AAAAGTNAIAQ
+38 AAAAGTSAIAQ

-57 RWQEKM
+57 KWQEKM

-70 RRADAEAQAQRQKEL
+70 RRADAELQAQRQKDL

-98 QRAANAAAGI
+98 QRAANRAAGI
-108 NPFVEGSSIQPAQVN
+108 NPFVEGSTIQPAQVN
-123 PGSAQPAQG
+123 PGSSQAAQG

-172 IALKDAQRV
+172 IALKDAQRI

-195 LFEFAKSAAE
+195 LFEFARSAAE

-230 ADISQRKALLQEIWS
+230 ADFAQRKALLQEIWS
-245 RVKNNLAQAA
+245 RVKSNLAQAA

-266 LRDLQAKSLGAGIS
+266 LRDLQAKALGAGIS
-280 LTEAQTSATQAQTGL
+280 LTQAQTSATQAQTDL
-295 TQAQTKTE
+295 TGAEAEYKRMLKKVEDSKLEPTLKEIQARINNLDKSS
-303 NALREGRVKLTDAQA
+303 
-318 GEVLSMAGLNDV
+318 LSLEQRRILDS
-330 KRDREKYET
+330 YET
-339 FLRLLDIDDA
+339 EIRAALAAHERSEMREFLRKV
-349 SNGAEFAQRI
+349 ETT
-359 IRQLLGRMNADL
+359 GRSL
-371 SDYKRKMI
+371 WRFILPTIGGK
-379 SDYLEKIWSNQKP
+379 